1 MELGEIYSLAL
12 DTNQEYMVTGH
23 TLTTSSFKIWKID
36 NFEVVK
42 IIKVTLLLASSRLV
56 QVSFVGKLQPVHLPA
71 KMWKLHPGLKT
82 KIKIRAIGHFSQK
95 HSASCLLHFLLATL
109 LQATWPKPQLSQ

>member
-42 IIKVTLLLASSRLV
+42 IIKVKPLLAPPQLV
-56 QVSFVGKLQPVHLPA
+56 QVSFVGKL
-71 KMWKLHPGLKT
+71 
-82 KIKIRAIGHFSQK
+82 
-95 HSASCLLHFLLATL
+95 
-109 LQATWPKPQLSQ
+109 

>member
-42 IIKVTLLLASSRLV
+42 IIKVTLLLASPRLV
-56 QVSFVGKLQPVHLPA
+56 QVSFVGKLQPVHHLE
-71 KMWKLHPGLKT
+71 HSPGVSP
-82 KIKIRAIGHFSQK
+82 GSDM
-95 HSASCLLHFLLATL
+95 
-109 LQATWPKPQLSQ
+109 PG